1 MKIIDILKSGKV
13 TVSCELFPP
22 KAGAEL
28 EGAKQVVR
36 RMAELKPSFMSVTYQ
51 SGYTHKHCHIIN
63 LNITVYF

>member
-36 RMAELKPSFMSVTYQ
+36 RMAELKPSFMSVTYGAAGGASQ
-51 SGYTHKHCHIIN
+51 EYCEYRK
-63 LNITVYF
+63 

>member
-36 RMAELKPSFMSVTYQ
+36 RMAELKPSFMSVD
-51 SGYTHKHCHIIN
+51 
-63 LNITVYF
+63 VYKRQAIPVDLR

>member
-36 RMAELKPSFMSVTYQ
+36 RMAELKPSFM
-51 SGYTHKHCHIIN
+51 
-63 LNITVYF
+63 